1 MALKVKVDRALC
13 IGAASCVAV
22 APNAF
27 DLDSEGKAVIKKKD
41 GTMTSEF
48 VAYSDIND
56 TEANLL
62 NSAKS
67 CPTNAIIIV
76 EVDDL
81 GKEIRQVW
89 PEA

>member
-1 MALKVKVDRALC
+1 MALKIKVDRALC

-22 APNAF
+22 GPNAF

-41 GTMTSEF
+41 GTTTSDF

-56 TEANLL
+56 TEPNLL

-76 EVDDL
+76 EVDDS

-89 PEA
+89 PES